1 VADYPDFYNQMDG
14 GTTSPGHAINPA
26 TGQPYASNMVPRA
39 DYARVLAEFWADG
52 PDSETPP
59 GHWFTILNY
68 VSDHEDLEKKFM
80 GEGSE
85 LDDLEWDVKSY
96 FMLGG
101 AMHDAAVSTW
111 GIKGW
116 HDYLRPISA
125 IRAMAS
131 RGQSSDPGGES
142 YHPAGVPLVPGYV
155 EVIAEGDPLAG
166 DDNEYVGDIKIKA
179 WKGHNAINNVDVD
192 EAGVDWILAST
203 WEPYQRPSFVTPP
216 FAGYIS
222 GHSTFSRAAAEVLT
236 SLTGDEYFP
245 GGMGT
250 FTATQDEFLVFEDG
264 PSVDVELQWAT
275 YQDAA
280 DESGL
285 SRIWGGIHPPCDDI
299 PGRKNGIIIGQDAFA
314 KALTYFDGCQPIV
327 PCETDDPIA
336 ACQDVT
342 VNLDETGM
350 ASLNPLDVDNGSSDE
365 CTVQEN
371 LILSLDIT
379 DFSCDDVDLSPITV
393 TLTVTDEAG
402 NSSECTSQVTV
413 NPGNNCFDC
422 SELGLN
428 IGDECDDENPNTMD
442 DVVTSDCECV
452 GESIEVSLTV
462 SLEVECADSYT
473 IKLYEPGTANLV
485 SSVTGSVNPDN
496 TLTATGL
503 PSGTFDVFVKLSG
516 HLQKG
521 FVSVDMNS
529 LSNSMNAGSFTRGDL
544 NDDNSIDIQD
554 FSIFSTN
561 YGRSLGDPGYNPLA
575 DLNCD
580 DTINIIDFS
589 VFSSN
594 LGEVGDEAPIA
605 P

>member
-1 VADYPDFYNQMDG
+1 MDTTGVINSEDYIWNFMTALIWSSHLDPTDGVMWDISPTSIGNRDELPESIADYPEFYNQMEG

-26 TGQPYASNMVPRA
+26 TGQPYAPNMVPRA

-68 VSDHEDLEKKFM
+68 VSDHEAFEKKFM
-80 GEGSE
+80 GEGPV

-116 HDYLRPISA
+116 YDYLRPISA

-166 DDNEYVGDIKIKA
+166 NNDEHLGEIKIKA
-179 WKGHNAINNVDVD
+179 WRGHNAINNVDVD
-192 EAGVDWILAST
+192 EAGVGWILAST

-216 FAGYIS
+216 FAGYIL

-236 SLTGDEYFP
+236 ALTGDEYFP
-245 GGMGT
+245 GGMGV
-250 FTATQDEFLVFEDG
+250 FVAEQDEFLVFEDG

-299 PGRKNGIIIGQDAFA
+299 PGRQNGIVIGQDAFA
-314 KALTYFDGCQPIV
+314 KAVTYFNGCQPIQ
-327 PCETDDPIA
+327 PP
-336 ACQDVT
+336 
-342 VNLDETGM
+342 
-350 ASLNPLDVDNGSSDE
+350 
-365 CTVQEN
+365 
-371 LILSLDIT
+371 
-379 DFSCDDVDLSPITV
+379 
-393 TLTVTDEAG
+393 AG
-402 NSSECTSQVTV
+402 NLQVSI
-413 NPGNNCFDC
+413 D
-422 SELGLN
+422 L
-428 IGDECDDENPNTMD
+428 
-442 DVVTSDCECV
+442 ECV
-452 GESIEVSLTV
+452 
-462 SLEVECADSYT
+462 DSYT
-473 IKLYEPGTANLV
+473 IELYEPGTTSLV
-485 SSVTGSVNPDN
+485 TSESGSIDPDN
-496 TLTATGL
+496 NLTATDL
-503 PSGTFDVFVKLSG
+503 PAGTYDVFVKLSG
-516 HLQKG
+516 YLKKG
-521 FVSVDMNS
+521 YANIVIDSGD
-529 LSNSMNAGSFTRGDL
+529 NSMTGGSFIQGDL

-554 FSIFSTN
+554 FSIFSAN
-561 YGRSLGDPGYNPLA
+561 YGRSLGDPDYNPAA

-580 DTINIIDFS
+580 DTVDIIDFS

-594 LGEVGDEAPIA
+594 LGLEGDEP
-605 P
+605 PFEP